1 MSKKKNCC
9 MFGVVFFIITVSLL
23 LIFHLNRQREKEGLA
38 SIADATPESV
48 KGYSPGMEKQSWGI
62 VTNELADANKITP
75 PQAYCQLAGSQGL
88 AIKKMSCQSL
98 NEYNCK
104 NTECCTF
111 DKTTGKCN
119 AIN

>member
-1 MSKKKNCC
+1 MAKKKNC
-9 MFGVVFFIITVSLL
+9 FLGVVFFIMSVSLL
-23 LIFHLNRQREKEGLA
+23 LMFHLNRQREKEGLT
-38 SIADATPESV
+38 IADATPESV